1 MRQRCPLIVSFE
13 YVCVYVFIYMNEHL
27 CTYTHTSINVSIDIS
42 IEKRTFILNVQ
53 ALHCANGSV
62 TLLLKCCSGKGCL
75 CGSIVD
81 NATCNLAAH
90 PIVNHGTSCNFLS
103 IFSYIIDF
111 LSRSRHAW
119 TCCEPAFVC
128 SGILYFI
135 FPRAHGVFLVLS
147 SHLLFSLRKMH
158 CLCCRLLKDKK
169 FLHLLSYPFL
179 LYDLITKDIMPFTR
193 FAVYLIPQKEG
204 CYE

>member
-103 IFSYIIDF
+103 IFSYIIDSF
-111 LSRSRHAW
+111 TLTSRVDVLRASVCMFRYSVFHFSSSSWSFPCSLVAFTVFVKKGALS
-119 TCCEPAFVC
+119 
-128 SGILYFI
+128 
-135 FPRAHGVFLVLS
+135 VLS
-147 SHLLFSLRKMH
+147 TFKR
-158 CLCCRLLKDKK
+158 
-169 FLHLLSYPFL
+169 
-179 LYDLITKDIMPFTR
+179 
-193 FAVYLIPQKEG
+193 
-204 CYE
+204 

>member
-75 CGSIVD
+75 YGSIVD

-103 IFSYIIDF
+103 IFSYIIDSFFHAHVTRGRVASQRLYVPVFCISFF
-111 LSRSRHAW
+111 LELMEFS
-119 TCCEPAFVC
+119 
-128 SGILYFI
+128 
-135 FPRAHGVFLVLS
+135 
-147 SHLLFSLRKMH
+147 LFSRRIY
-158 CLCCRLLKDKK
+158 CFR
-169 FLHLLSYPFL
+169 
-179 LYDLITKDIMPFTR
+179 
-193 FAVYLIPQKEG
+193 
-204 CYE
+204 